1 MGEHKAV
8 AGFNPRPEGGNML
21 SEKRIKKTLNH
32 LLFISDF

>member
-21 SEKRIKKTLNH
+21 SEKRIKNTQPP
-32 LLFISDF
+32 FVYQ